1 MISIFILLLEFLR
14 MKLNTSII
22 GLLSCLFNTLVILSG
37 VSFVTS
43 KMYVLVT
50 MLFVSLIFSFKLTTI
65 VLLLKGL
72 VQVFEEKYPKFE

>member
-14 MKLNTSII
+14 MKLKTPII

-37 VSFVTS
+37 VSFVKS

-50 MLFVSLIFSFKLTTI
+50 MSFVSLIFSFKLTTI
-65 VLLLKGL
+65 VLMLKGL
-72 VQVFEEKYPKFE
+72 VQVFEEQYPKFE